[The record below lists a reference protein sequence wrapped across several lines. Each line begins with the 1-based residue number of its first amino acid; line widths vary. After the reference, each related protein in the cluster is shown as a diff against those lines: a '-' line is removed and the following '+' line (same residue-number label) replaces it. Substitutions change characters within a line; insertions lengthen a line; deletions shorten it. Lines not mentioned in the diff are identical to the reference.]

1 MGLVM
6 FDQNIMAVKREGG
19 DRGAGNTKHQ
29 WRCRLLGQSGIW
41 REKVPCQTLLTNSSG
56 HW

>member
-19 DRGAGNTKHQ
+19 DGGAGNTKHQ
-29 WRCRLLGQSGIW
+29 WRCRLLG
-41 REKVPCQTLLTNSSG
+41 
-56 HW
+56 